1 MASAV
6 PLQQTAGFDRFSG
19 RYALLLLLVLVA
31 GTAALPPA
39 PTRPW
44 LLVLGVAIAL
54 VCLAY
59 PSRRK
64 PAVRLLAEAA
74 AGFVAV
80 ALAMA
85 SDRGAASQYVPLLLV
100 PVVLAARSPRRG
112 AGAFAAVGTALSFL
126 VQPLLDSGLDLQWRR
141 GMLWTVMA
149 AFSGEVTASL
159 LRERD
164 RRKPSDRL
172 LAAVLGAASDHS
184 IIATDPS
191 GTIRVFNSAAER
203 LLGYNADEMIGL
215 HTPEIIHDP
224 AEVARVAAEL
234 GVEPGFD
241 ALVGG
246 AEESGGVT
254 RLWTYL
260 RKDGSA
266 FEVELTVSAIVGSHG
281 EVTGY
286 LGIAKDITAQQAAL
300 HALAASEELL
310 RLLVD
315 GTRDF
320 AIFMLGPDGRIQS
333 WNLGAERINGY
344 AAHEAIG
351 LHFSVF
357 YPEAEVNAG
366 HPERELEQARE
377 NGSYAEEGWRVRKDG
392 STFWAGVVITV
403 LRADDGALRG
413 YSKVTRDLSER
424 WQAQNALVASEE
436 SMRRLAD
443 ASSGGVAILDGA
455 GLVVEANRAL
465 AEMFRYD
472 VADLIGKPALD
483 LVMPEDRDLVRSR
496 WANEI
501 SEAAEVRG
509 LRSDGTAIEV
519 LASSREI
526 DSGGIWRRVS
536 SLQDLTALR
545 AALKDLDRADG
556 RFRVLVDH
564 APLGITESDPQGK
577 RLFANA
583 RWAELF
589 GVAADDALDADV
601 VPLVEASVREGVRAR
616 WQQAMQSGQEF
627 DDLVPIRTHA
637 GIERWLQVRS
647 RPLVSATGAVESW
660 ISTFEDVSDRV
671 AAEQTSQRHG
681 VELERSNQDLLEFAS
696 AASHDLKAPL
706 VSIGGFG
713 QLLEQRYASVLDD
726 AGREYLGYV
735 TEGVERLSS
744 LIDDLLAYAQ
754 VGQSTP
760 PVDVDLNAVL
770 AQVVQGLRA
779 ALSESGGLV
788 VLPEL
793 PVVHGNLTQMTQL
806 FQNLLSNSLKFRS
819 EHPPQISVSVAQEG
833 DRYVFL
839 FEDNGIGIDLRY
851 AHQVFGMF
859 QRLHSRA
866 KYPGTGVGLALCR
879 RIVERHGGTIEV
891 VSQAPPGTVF
901 RFTLPAAGCASV

>member
-6 PLQQTAGFDRFSG
+6 PLRQTAGFDRFSG
-19 RYALLLLLVLVA
+19 RNALLVLLVLVA
-31 GTAALPPA
+31 GTAALPPE
-39 PTRPW
+39 PVRPW
-44 LLVLGVAIAL
+44 LLVLGVGVAL
-54 VCLAY
+54 VGVACPAH
-59 PSRRK
+59 RK
-64 PAVRLLAEAA
+64 TTIRLLGEAT

-85 SDRGAASQYVPLLLV
+85 SDRGAASEFVPLLLV
-100 PVVLAARSPRRG
+100 PVLLAARTPRRE
-112 AGAFAAVGTALSFL
+112 AGVFAATGTALSFL
-126 VQPLLDSGLDLQWRR
+126 VQPLLDSGTDLQWRR
-141 GMLWTVMA
+141 AVLWTVMA
-149 AFSGEVTASL
+149 AFSGGITAAL

-184 IIATDPS
+184 IIATDPD

-203 LLGYNADEMIGL
+203 LLGYAADEMVGL
-215 HTPEIIHDP
+215 RTPEIIHDP
-224 AEVARVAAEL
+224 VEVARVATEL
-234 GVEPGFD
+234 GVEPGFG

-246 AEESGGVT
+246 AEKSGGVT

-260 RKDGSA
+260 RKDGST
-266 FEVELTVSAIVGSHG
+266 FEVELTVSAILGSHG

-286 LGIAKDITAQQAAL
+286 LGIAKDITAQQAAVR
-300 HALAASEELL
+300 ALA
-310 RLLVD
+310 
-315 GTRDF
+315 
-320 AIFMLGPDGRIQS
+320 
-333 WNLGAERINGY
+333 
-344 AAHEAIG
+344 
-351 LHFSVF
+351 
-357 YPEAEVNAG
+357 
-366 HPERELEQARE
+366 
-377 NGSYAEEGWRVRKDG
+377 
-392 STFWAGVVITV
+392 
-403 LRADDGALRG
+403 
-413 YSKVTRDLSER
+413 
-424 WQAQNALVASEE
+424 ASEE
-436 SMRRLAD
+436 SMRRMAD

-465 AEMFRYD
+465 AEMLRYE

-483 LVMPEDRDLVRSR
+483 LVLPEDRELVRSR
-496 WANEI
+496 WANGI
-501 SEAAEVRG
+501 NEAAEIRG
-509 LRSDGTAIEV
+509 LRSDGSAIDL

-526 DSGGIWRRVS
+526 DSGGTWRRVS

-545 AALKDLDRADG
+545 AALRDLNRADG

-589 GVAADDALDADV
+589 GVAPDAVLDADV
-601 VPLVEASVREGVRAR
+601 VPLVEASVREGVLAR

-627 DDLVPIRTHA
+627 DDLVPIRTDA
-637 GIERWLQVRS
+637 GTERWLQVRS

-671 AAEQTSQRHG
+671 AAEQTSVRHG

-726 AGREYLGYV
+726 AGREYLGFV

-754 VGQSTP
+754 VGQATP

-779 ALSESGGLV
+779 SLSESGGLV

-793 PVVHGNLTQMTQL
+793 PVVHGNRTQMMQL

-839 FEDNGIGIDLRY
+839 LEDNGIGIDLRY
-851 AHQVFGMF
+851 AQQVFGMF

-879 RIVERHGGTIEV
+879 RIVESHGGTIEV
-891 VSQAPPGTVF
+891 VSQTPPGTVF
-901 RFTLPAAGCASV
+901 RFTLPAASCASV